1 LKTLGVSFFC
11 GQAKTEAFK
20 TFSRFSMDGRR
31 KRIKKY
37 AFLNE
42 NELIMWEGEN
52 RNENKTK
59 RPVVSKIFLLC
70 FRCDETST
78 VLFRFSPS
86 EAVFKANL

>member
-1 LKTLGVSFFC
+1 MKTFGVSFFC
-11 GQAKTEAFK
+11 GQVKTEAFK

-42 NELIMWEGEN
+42 NEGEKG
-52 RNENKTK
+52 RRKQKRKQNENTCG
-59 RPVVSKIFLLC
+59 VENILLR

-86 EAVFKANL
+86 EVVFKANL

>member
-1 LKTLGVSFFC
+1 
-11 GQAKTEAFK
+11 
-20 TFSRFSMDGRR
+20 MDGRR

-42 NELIMWEGEN
+42 NEGEKG
-52 RNENKTK
+52 RRKQKRKQNENTCG
-59 RPVVSKIFLLC
+59 VENILLR

-86 EAVFKANL
+86 EVVFKANL